1 MRFSF
6 WPRVSLLAI
15 CYSTSLGAAGRSPC
29 DAHRTQPSWHIF
41 VDNKDRFCFEYPSRY
56 QVAPAVF
63 ASGVTNGPATEFLG
77 WLTTKPGPTALAGD
91 EDNATIDVLAYG
103 MPFRP
108 DGLTRFAPTGLDDTP
123 PTRIHTA
130 HGDFYYYGPG
140 GGGVAYRDAYYFG
153 LQGRTFSIQF
163 FGPYAGNK
171 TPAAVTKQIEP
182 KVLAS
187 FRRF

>member
-15 CYSTSLGAAGRSPC
+15 CYSTSLGAAGHSPC
-29 DAHRTQPSWHIF
+29 DAHRTQPSWHVF
-41 VDNKDRFCFEYPSRY
+41 VDNKYRFCFEYPSRY

-63 ASGVTNGPATEFLG
+63 ASGVTNDPATEFLG
-77 WLTTKPGPTALAGD
+77 WLTTKPGPTTLAGD
-91 EDNATIDVLAYG
+91 EDNASIFVFAYG
-103 MPFRP
+103 TPFLR

-123 PTRIHTA
+123 PTPIHTA

-140 GGGVAYRDAYYFG
+140 GGGVAYPDAYYFG
-153 LQGRTFSIQF
+153 LRGLTFSIQF
-163 FGPYAGNK
+163 FGPYTDNK